1 MSRWWP
7 TWAPS
12 AVAELV
18 RLVGLPPLHLFGSAV
33 ATGAHVGHHLDTTF
47 YNLTTVALHD
57 WKSYSDMRA
66 LAEDRFGLALVD
78 PRLPAAAALP
88 GQTLDGGL
96 DVLQI
101 MRNIHVFVANYR
113 YNLNN
118 QVFVEAG
125 GEQMKYL
132 NTIGIKHIANSI
144 RVHGVGIM
152 NTTVNFT
159 YQFLKQR
166 LFVFSQFL
174 FDDHIKSRLIR
185 DFRFFKKERKLSLI
199 HI

>member
-1 MSRWWP
+1 M
-7 TWAPS
+7 
-12 AVAELV
+12 
-18 RLVGLPPLHLFGSAV
+18 
-33 ATGAHVGHHLDTTF
+33 
-47 YNLTTVALHD
+47 
-57 WKSYSDMRA
+57 
-66 LAEDRFGLALVD
+66 AEDRFGLALVD

-132 NTIGIKHIANSI
+132 NTIGIKHIANASAS
-144 RVHGVGIM
+144 
-152 NTTVNFT
+152 TA
-159 YQFLKQR
+159 
-166 LFVFSQFL
+166 SA
-174 FDDHIKSRLIR
+174 S
-185 DFRFFKKERKLSLI
+185 
-199 HI
+199 